1 MRGDRNKAQIL
12 TILRS
17 LVGTDQVV
25 TEHRFHPDRMWRFDY
40 AVPHLRL
47 AVEYQGHGQMAG
59 GKKLGVRRKHVGG
72 HASVDGLANDCEK
85 LNAAHTLGWRVIKFT
100 ALHFSGVKRKKHKL
114 TSPHD
119 TLQQL
124 LHSQ

>member
-12 TILRS
+12 TLLLS
-17 LVGTDQVV
+17 LFGREQVV
-25 TEHRFHPDRMWRFDY
+25 TEHVFHPDRKWRFDY

-47 AVEYQGHGQMAG
+47 AVEYQGHGLMAG
-59 GKKLGVRRKHVGG
+59 GKKGAGKKHVGG

-85 LNAAHTLGWRVIKFT
+85 LNAAQSLGWRVIKFT
-100 ALHFSGVKRKKHKL
+100 ALHFSGLKRRKHKL

-119 TLQQL
+119 TLAPL
-124 LHSQ
+124 AGP